1 MAGFECTVEEKNNY
15 KKVMVQHFFF
25 FNMLAWSRSNE
36 FRVPDLLEAS
46 QHVIQI

>member
-15 KKVMVQHFFF
+15 KKSNGTTFFF
-25 FNMLAWSRSNE
+25 YKLAWSPSNE
-36 FRVPDLLEAS
+36 FRFPDLVEAP